1 MHRITTA
8 TWLQAAGALFGAAVE
23 TTKAAGEVAAGA
35 AKAAGA
41 AAAGAAAVA
50 GAAAAEVAETTW
62 EAGRFWWGGGWLG
75 GR

>member
-23 TTKAAGEVAAGA
+23 TTKAAGAAAAGA

-41 AAAGAAAVA
+41 AAAG
-50 GAAAAEVAETTW
+50 VAETTW
-62 EAGRFWWGGGWLG
+62 QGRFRWGGGWLG